1 MLLEATKDEYRV
13 MSLGIC
19 EETQLK
25 KVLSDLHQDYVLSM
39 KLYRDN
45 KVTISIANNPV
56 QQDRTKHVEY
66 ETRA

>member
-39 KLYRDN
+39 KLYCDN